1 MIKIVELTKDNEE
14 KYLDQIVELEQ
25 ISLEA
30 MKKEGREG
38 QLFDTGR
45 EGISEYV
52 HSNENSVIVA
62 TDENDKVEAATYVTQ
77 GQSPFTY
84 NDITKYFKYGEKYKQ
99 YVKSQYLSDR
109 DYKKDLRNIYII
121 KIKETKA
128 PETYLE
134 LEEEIKL
141 KVTTGIEGEGKE
153 AKYVIKD
160 VEMISGD
167 NNGLVTKSNVEN
179 KIQLDVQ
186 NEQFDLSLRKSITE
200 VIANEGKE

>member
-1 MIKIVELTKDNEE
+1 MVISDIRIE
-14 KYLDQIVELEQ
+14 KPE
-25 ISLEA
+25 
-30 MKKEGREG
+30 
-38 QLFDTGR
+38 T
-45 EGISEYV
+45 
-52 HSNENSVIVA
+52 
-62 TDENDKVEAATYVTQ
+62 
-77 GQSPFTY
+77 
-84 NDITKYFKYGEKYKQ
+84 
-99 YVKSQYLSDR
+99 
-109 DYKKDLRNIYII
+109 YII
-121 KIKETKA
+121 KIKEIKA

-200 VIANEGKE
+200 VIANEGKEDEKSNKN